1 MAPEAY
7 FELARRQQAETA
19 RLRRRIAT
27 LEARCGLT
35 GEARH
40 ARSRAL
46 LSRLVSRSLG
56 DVVRAWRARV
66 EREHGWKRLRAAAD
80 RRWEA
85 GGAPRALYKWVAYME
100 ASKRAR
106 WQRAAE
112 MAQWEAKYSRPAD
125 AN

>member
-1 MAPEAY
+1 M
-7 FELARRQQAETA
+7 LAFKLSASLRPDA
-19 RLRRRIAT
+19 RAIACLRA
-27 LEARCGLT
+27 A
-35 GEARH
+35 
-40 ARSRAL
+40 
-46 LSRLVSRSLG
+46 
-56 DVVRAWRARV
+56 
-66 EREHGWKRLRAAAD
+66 RLRAAAD